1 MRTEFEEL
9 DVVPVEQEKEV
20 EGYYGKK
27 AVIIWSLVVVISLL
41 GILRW
46 HVL

>member
-9 DVVPVEQEKEV
+9 DVVPVKQEKEI
-20 EGYYGKK
+20 EGYYSKK
-27 AVIIWSLVVVISLL
+27 AAIIWSLVVVISLI
-41 GILRW
+41 GIVRW